1 MILRYIEAGL
11 KKRVA
16 RPHSVNSM
24 VKKSIA
30 VSIRV
35 GVRVKVLAIVEVKI
49 RVRIRVRVKQLFH
62 HLRALQTNRR
72 RHKSLFRVPS
82 ICSFLV
88 L

>member
-1 MILRYIEAGL
+1 MIKWGS

-16 RPHSVNSM
+16 RPHSVNSK

-35 GVRVKVLAIVEVKI
+35 RVRVKVLAIVKVKV
-49 RVRIRVRVKQLFH
+49 RVRIRVRVKL
-62 HLRALQTNRR
+62 
-72 RHKSLFRVPS
+72 LFRAPS
-82 ICSFLV
+82 ICSCLV

>member
-1 MILRYIEAGL
+1 MNASAFLILMIKWGS

-16 RPHSVNSM
+16 RPHSVNSK

-35 GVRVKVLAIVEVKI
+35 RVRVKVLAIVKVK
-49 RVRIRVRVKQLFH
+49 VRIRVRVKL
-62 HLRALQTNRR
+62 
-72 RHKSLFRVPS
+72 LFRVPS
-82 ICSFLV
+82 ICSCLV